1 MPSGRHGLER
11 ETVEASQRGRLQAA
25 VAELTAERG
34 YDNTSVSDIVKRAG
48 TSKRT
53 FYEYFADRQ
62 ACYLSAYDAFMERM
76 FAAIAESLT
85 PGAGPEQRLIE
96 GFHGALDM
104 FMANPQD
111 TQAFLVEV
119 GAAGPVAFDR
129 RAEWMNRMAQALIAT
144 HDETI
149 ESHPT
154 FARMSEFEALV
165 VVAAFLEI
173 TYMKVRAD
181 GPERLK
187 DTFTDF
193 DRFAHWLV
201 RGASRS

>member
-1 MPSGRHGLER
+1 MSE
-11 ETVEASQRGRLQAA
+11 
-25 VAELTAERG
+25 
-34 YDNTSVSDIVKRAG
+34 IVKRAG

-53 FYEYFADRQ
+53 FYEYFADKQ
-62 ACYLSAYDAFMERM
+62 ACYLSAYDDFMQRL
-76 FAAIAESLT
+76 FAAIGESLT
-85 PGAGPEQRLIE
+85 PEADPEQRLIE

-104 FMANPQD
+104 LIASPFE

-119 GAAGPVAFDR
+119 GSAGPEAFDR
-129 RAEWMNRMAQALIAT
+129 RAQWMTRMANALIAT
-144 HDETI
+144 HDETLK
-149 ESHPT
+149 SHPNYP
-154 FARMSEFEALV
+154 RISEFDALV

-181 GPERLK
+181 GPKKLK

-201 RGASRS
+201 RGATSD